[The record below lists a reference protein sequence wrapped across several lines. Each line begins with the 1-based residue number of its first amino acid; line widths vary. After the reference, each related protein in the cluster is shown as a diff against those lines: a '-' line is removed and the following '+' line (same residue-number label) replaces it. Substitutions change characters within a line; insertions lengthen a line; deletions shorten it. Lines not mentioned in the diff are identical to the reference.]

1 MMEKLTYHCLGLGF
15 IALSLKTNQK
25 KKDDNKLIIIL
36 DFEKIVSEIDRL
48 KELKENGLFT
58 DVDNA
63 ALEAYE
69 KVLKM
74 YDESEN

>member
-1 MMEKLTYHCLGLGF
+1 MTFG
-15 IALSLKTNQK
+15 
-25 KKDDNKLIIIL
+25 
-36 DFEKIVSEIDRL
+36 EKIVAEIDKL

-63 ALEAYE
+63 VLEAYE

>member
-1 MMEKLTYHCLGLGF
+1 MTFG
-15 IALSLKTNQK
+15 
-25 KKDDNKLIIIL
+25 
-36 DFEKIVSEIDRL
+36 EKIVSEIDRL

-63 ALEAYE
+63 VLETYE